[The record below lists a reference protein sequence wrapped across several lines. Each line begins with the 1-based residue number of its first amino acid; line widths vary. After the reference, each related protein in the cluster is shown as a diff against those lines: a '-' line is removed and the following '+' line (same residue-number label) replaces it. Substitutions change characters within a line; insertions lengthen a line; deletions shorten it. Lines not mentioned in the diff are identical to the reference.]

1 MGSQVGLQ
9 VGTLGVDLLTLV
21 VGATMDPARP
31 DVIVDTVTMAT
42 IGVVVVV
49 VVVVVVRVTGRRRK
63 L

>member
-1 MGSQVGLQ
+1 M
-9 VGTLGVDLLTLV
+9 GTLGVDLLTLV

-49 VVVVVVRVTGRRRK
+49 VVVVVVRVTGRRRE